1 MKGLKFV
8 LSLIN
13 VFILISISSTNC
25 YTSDVIK
32 YQNITITG
40 IIKNYKSISEF
51 LDKDSFFQLVKVP
64 SSFEILGKTN
74 VKGFEGRIMYVSDGP
89 KVSVKEDG
97 SFKINNIE
105 IDSGLYIILVQLSS
119 KELIGIL
126 GNFRT
131 NFGFINNDIS
141 AKEMKQP
148 YTPRVLLKIIN
159 NDTVRAALINI
170 DDKVSDGSKIN
181 LGDLY
186 VLFYE

>member
-1 MKGLKFV
+1 M
-8 LSLIN
+8 
-13 VFILISISSTNC
+13 SISKILFSMLIVVVLIINFHNNC
-25 YTSDVIK
+25 YPSNEIK
-32 YQNITITG
+32 YKNITITG

-119 KELIGIL
+119 KELMGIL

-131 NFGFINNDIS
+131 NLEFIKNDMS
-141 AKEMKQP
+141 AKEMKKP
-148 YTPRVLLKIIN
+148 YKLRVLLKVIN

-170 DDKVSDGSKIN
+170 DEKVSDGFKIN

-186 VLFYE
+186 LLFYE